1 MCSVPLW
8 LIRTRFHLLHLERRT
23 LHNAHHDRCEAPVLA
38 RDVADD
44 FANRRHVVV
53 LHVSSERVYHQFFGD
68 RLNELIGTLLEG
80 LAKVARVA
88 NRSSIHELSGR
99 IDERSRPTILRTPC
113 ADRVEILERES
124 QRVHYRVA
132 SVTG

>member
-23 LHNAHHDRCEAPVLA
+23 LHNTHHNRCEAPVLT
-38 RDVADD
+38 RNVADD
-44 FANRRHVVV
+44 FANRGHVVV
-53 LHVSSERVYHQFFGD
+53 LHVPSERVCHQFFGD

-88 NRSSIHELSGR
+88 NRSSVHELAGR
-99 IDERSRPTILRTPC
+99 IDERSRTASLRTPV
-113 ADRVEILERES
+113 AD
-124 QRVHYRVA
+124 
-132 SVTG
+132 TT